1 MRNRAKRGIA
11 AVVALTLLA
20 GGCVAPEGR
29 TAAENFGRGV
39 RDLVLAP
46 FRIVAGVL
54 QGIAFLPYTVG
65 VSLAELNRA
74 LAEAQAVSL
83 DDAYKA
89 THGVSVKDPRVDQQS
104 GAVAGG
110 GLYGRHRPAAMLEAT
125 RAFQRLLVSQGMA
138 PERAQHYALTGVYT
152 HVRSRNH
159 LLVAVV
165 HRQPGME
172 PFRVV
177 SKHTGIVTTFRP
189 EQMGWREAY
198 ERDVNGQV
206 VDEVIDWAGLE
217 YSWLRD
223 DKVVATLMVLAAEA
237 VKSGK
242 RAPDYWQ
249 AERRWMGG
257 DSAAVMRESL
267 DKVRSALP
275 S

>member
-1 MRNRAKRGIA
+1 MRKQAKRGIGVILIA
-11 AVVALTLLA
+11 ALLA
-20 GGCVAPEGR
+20 GGCVTPEGPA
-29 TAAENFGRGV
+29 AAENFGKGV
-39 RDLVLAP
+39 LDLVLAP

-54 QGIAFLPYTVG
+54 QGLAFLPYTIG
-65 VSLAELNRA
+65 MGLAELNRA

-83 DDAYKA
+83 DDAYRA
-89 THGVSVKDPRVDQQS
+89 THGVSVTHPRVNQQT

-110 GLYGRHRPAAMLEAT
+110 GLYGRNRPEAMLEAT
-125 RAFQRLLVSQGMA
+125 HAFQRLLISQGMS

-198 ERDVNGQV
+198 ERDVHGQV
-206 VDEVIDWAGLE
+206 VDEVIDWAGIQ
-217 YSWLRD
+217 YTVLREE
-223 DKVVATLMVLAAEA
+223 KVVAMLMVLAAEA

-242 RAPDYWQ
+242 RAPDYWEV
-249 AERRWMGG
+249 ERRWMGG
-257 DSAAVMRESL
+257 DSATVMRESL